1 MEANMLH
8 STLPSHAKTNKYP
21 SLNLIVLLTLSFT
34 PVYTPIMIDPIIEK
48 NPLQIPEIRA
58 RISRLVSLKDAISC
72 VRVSKAWSK
81 DFALPIWCTVDF
93 NIHDTFEDL
102 DSNNVTK
109 HGHHIRT
116 IKNLTTQ
123 SELDAVLRPTIK
135 NVRVLQI
142 TCATSARFRTLCMD
156 LIYNSSGAL
165 KKLTLE
171 MDEDAKQQDYSSR
184 MISAN
189 AFVSSSASQ
198 LAEIRLHGIC
208 FSRDSFASLLRN
220 CPLLT
225 SVDLQQDVTLFSGP
239 SIDAFQHK
247 GVVTLWAPIKQVFK
261 PDPES
266 EPSSLGFSL
275 LVHFPNLTNW
285 HCYNLPTTLF
295 VPVERIK
302 REVTRCCPQVTKIDT
317 WKSPQLIIYN
327 LVANAFHGLT
337 HVTFA
342 YSQLSMDV
350 IVALLC
356 HKATLQQIF
365 ATRDGSNSHTERD
378 NVPSEDD
385 HFQQSGRAVQLL
397 PRSCPHLKLLQFE
410 GHEMDMEIVEEETW
424 ACIGLQHLRVR
435 IRGLD
440 TKDKIDRSLNLWKD
454 GKQESQQQKEAAA
467 KNTSIEAR
475 VASHLLAFKKLKAVW
490 LGTHTFY
497 A

>member
-1 MEANMLH
+1 
-8 STLPSHAKTNKYP
+8 
-21 SLNLIVLLTLSFT
+21 
-34 PVYTPIMIDPIIEK
+34 MIDPLIEK

-58 RISRLVSLKDAISC
+58 RVSRLVSLKDAISC

-81 DFALPIWCTVDF
+81 DFALPIWCAVDF
-93 NIHDTFEDL
+93 DSHDTFEDL
-102 DSNNVTK
+102 DSDIVTK

-123 SELDAVLRPTIK
+123 SQLNAVLRPTIK
-135 NVRVLQI
+135 NVRVLQV
-142 TCATSARFRTLCMD
+142 TCATNARFRTLCMD
-156 LIYNSSGAL
+156 LINNSSRSL
-165 KKLTLE
+165 EKLTLE
-171 MDEDAKQQDYSSR
+171 MDANAKQQDYSSR
-184 MISAN
+184 MISVN

-208 FSRDSFASLLRN
+208 FGRDSFASLLRN

-225 SVDLQQDVTLFSGP
+225 YVDLQLNVTLFSGP

-247 GVVTLWAPIKQVFK
+247 GVVTLLAPVKQVFK

-302 REVTRCCPQVTKIDT
+302 SEVAICCPQVTMIDT
-317 WKSPQLIIYN
+317 WKSPQRIIYD

-342 YSQLSMDV
+342 YIQLSVDV
-350 IVALLC
+350 VVAFLC
-356 HKATLQQIF
+356 HKATLLQIITF
-365 ATRDGSNSHTERD
+365 RGNNNSHTERD
-378 NVPSEDD
+378 DAPSEDD

-397 PRSCPHLKLLQFE
+397 PRSCPHLKVLEFE
-410 GHEMDMEIVEEETW
+410 GHEMDMEIMEEEAW
-424 ACIGLQHLRVR
+424 ACLGLQRLRVR

-440 TKDKIDRSLNLWKD
+440 TKDKIDRSLNLWKE
-454 GKQESQQQKEAAA
+454 GKQGPQQQKEAEA
-467 KNTSIEAR
+467 KDTSIEAR

-490 LGTHTFY
+490 LGTRTFY